1 MLQIFLRF
9 SLNTVWKLM
18 RLDSDGIG
26 FLENKVSYSFG
37 NNARWAKLLYGF
49 TTLCF
54 SGNQEVFGSFQI
66 TYIVQ
71 RELLRRNKL
80 PYPAGIYLLKFNNR
94 NTRTRY
100 EFCSKLTTK
109 SPEWHHWRRSRAFIV
124 NFEHIWHL
132 VLVFPFLTLNM

>member
-1 MLQIFLRF
+1 MHVEQ
-9 SLNTVWKLM
+9 
-18 RLDSDGIG
+18 
-26 FLENKVSYSFG
+26 
-37 NNARWAKLLYGF
+37 KLLYGF

-71 RELLRRNKL
+71 RESLRRNKL

-109 SPEWHHWRRSRAFIV
+109 SPE
-124 NFEHIWHL
+124 
-132 VLVFPFLTLNM
+132 